1 MVHGAWFSASAADC
15 WCESPD
21 PCSACGACVMPCT
34 ACRLVASLRCCVA
47 AIVAL
52 LRRCSVAAFRR
63 CSVAAL
69 QRCVAASLC
78 RCNVAALHLTGLV
91 GGCVISLQ
99 RCSLRCCSVV
109 LLPAACSVAVLFR
122 CCSVVLFRC
131 SVASLRCCSVVLL
144 RRDAS
149 HRSPRPA
156 DQRRTA
162 TARSGLA
169 PSCTQ
174 ARRVGC
180 SASWHGCN
188 GRSYLI

>member
-1 MVHGAWFSASAADC
+1 MVLGEC
-15 WCESPD
+15 CRLLVCPD

-52 LRRCSVAAFRR
+52 LRRCVVAAFRR
-63 CSVAAL
+63 CSVASL

-91 GGCVISLQ
+91 GVISLQ
-99 RCSLRCCSVV
+99 CCSLRCCSVV
-109 LLPAACSVAVLFR
+109 LLPAACSVASLR

-144 RRDAS
+144 RRAAS
-149 HRSPRPA
+149 HCSPRPA

-180 SASWHGCN
+180 SVSRHGCN